1 MSAKCGWEI
10 QNMQNDMV
18 LLHGW
23 GMNQGVWQVIKPEL
37 EFFHDG
43 EVRCFDLPGFG
54 NAQSIPTPCS
64 LHDAE
69 QFVDLSLL
77 QT

>member
-43 EVRCFDLPGFG
+43 EVRCLDLPGLG
-54 NAQSIPTPCS
+54 
-64 LHDAE
+64 
-69 QFVDLSLL
+69 
-77 QT
+77 